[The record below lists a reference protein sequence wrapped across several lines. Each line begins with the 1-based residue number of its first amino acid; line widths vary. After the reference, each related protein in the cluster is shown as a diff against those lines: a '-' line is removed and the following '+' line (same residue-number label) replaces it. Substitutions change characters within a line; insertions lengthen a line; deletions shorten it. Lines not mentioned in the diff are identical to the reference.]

1 MTILELAQVLAQHIQ
16 DVKIE
21 FINKKPVIVITRTYN
36 EDSNKYAIAFSKI
49 CYKDGGMLFC
59 FDEDEDRTVIGE
71 YLGYDIWFNG
81 FYGSEM

>member
-1 MTILELAQVLAQHIQ
+1 MTILELAQVLAHHIQ

-49 CYKDGGMLFC
+49 CCREGDMLFC